1 MQLSFKANNSIN
13 IQGQSL
19 TVTKEIS
26 PPSPTADTRLIV
38 AYKFS
43 PDNATFEPP
52 LTLTLKYDLA
62 ALPAGVAE
70 SGLFIAYWDGSKWS
84 AVSSNV
90 DTQAKIMT
98 AQISHFSVFAIL
110 GRAGN
115 KAAPAP
121 ASFTVSNLEVSPT
134 SVKTGQQVTITVT
147 IANTGGTEGSYNA
160 ILKINGVNEAQKQVT
175 LGPKGKQEVTFTTS
189 QETARN
195 YDVNVGDTSG
205 SFEVNMMETTS
216 SGNKLP
222 WLLIGGGALGILLVI
237 FLVIVLLRRRAYY
250 Y

>member
-1 MQLSFKANNSIN
+1 M
-13 IQGQSL
+13 
-19 TVTKEIS
+19 
-26 PPSPTADTRLIV
+26 
-38 AYKFS
+38 
-43 PDNATFEPP
+43 
-52 LTLTLKYDLA
+52 
-62 ALPAGVAE
+62 PAGVAE

-189 QETARN
+189 QETARS